1 MHIPRPGA
9 ALVLAALV
17 ALPAVPLAAQ
27 DVPPDPWTFQGDLG
41 YVIAGGNTDLQTL
54 NLGEKVGFDPA
65 GRWRFGQSAAWV
77 YSQSD
82 DETTANLIG
91 GDLRGD
97 YDFTE
102 RLGAYG
108 SVGYYRN
115 TFAGISRRITE
126 GVGLGY
132 KAWLAPRDTLVLE
145 GGVNLFQER
154 LTSDVTDDYTS
165 ARAAGTYKHLLSDK
179 ASFGLGAQ
187 FLPDLS
193 DFADYLL
200 DAHAELSAP
209 LSANVA
215 IKLGYL
221 LRYQSEPAAG
231 FEETDTIFTSGIQF
245 TF

>member
-1 MHIPRPGA
+1 MVHRRLAIPF
-9 ALVLAALV
+9 V
-17 ALPAVPLAAQ
+17 ALAIAAAPLRAQ
-27 DVPPDPWTFQGDLG
+27 DTLPDPWTFTADLG
-41 YVIAGGNTDLQTL
+41 YVIAGGNTELQTL
-54 NLGEKVGFDPA
+54 NLGEKVTFDPSGA
-65 GRWRFGQSAAWV
+65 WRFAQTAAWV
-77 YSQSD
+77 YSESE

-91 GDLRGD
+91 GELRGD
-97 YDFTE
+97 YDFTT
-102 RLGAYG
+102 RLAAYG

-126 GVGLGY
+126 GAGLGY

-154 LTSDVTDDYTS
+154 LTSDVTDDYVS
-165 ARAAGTYKHLLSDK
+165 ARAAGAYTHLLSDK
-179 ASFGLGAQ
+179 AHFRLGAQ

-193 DFADYLL
+193 DFADYHL
-200 DAHAELSAP
+200 DANAELAAP

-221 LRYQSEPAAG
+221 LRYQSEPAPG
-231 FEETDTIFTSGIQF
+231 FEETDTIFTSGIQV